1 MPSLRESAGVQTL
14 AVCKSTTKIDKQHTR
29 PSCDLFLWGD
39 RQLTGNESTITR
51 IKYQLDDE
59 HGNEIL
65 GDEDIRN
72 ATLTTVLDE

>member
-1 MPSLRESAGVQTL
+1 MHPTFLRLVS
-14 AVCKSTTKIDKQHTR
+14 
-29 PSCDLFLWGD
+29 LWGD

-51 IKYQLDDE
+51 IKYQLDDV
-59 HGNEIL
+59 HGNELL